1 MEMPYGWDGEGW
13 DRVCEAP
20 GLRHTDRLN
29 LSKRQITSAKELVI
43 DTWSIPAANA
53 EDYNRVASELRD
65 NLLTIWARE
74 RFRKIRPPTGGQLI
88 SAASAWW
95 IFIAVWSLVILAK
108 MIPR

>member
-1 MEMPYGWDGEGW
+1 
-13 DRVCEAP
+13 
-20 GLRHTDRLN
+20 
-29 LSKRQITSAKELVI
+29 
-43 DTWSIPAANA
+43 
-53 EDYNRVASELRD
+53 VASELRD

-95 IFIAVWSLVILAK
+95 IFIAVWLLVILAK